1 VPFIFG
7 PLDLWT
13 FVPLKLKFN
22 ALDVRME
29 NVRIQKWVLV
39 VAIILFVIKV
49 IAYLITHSVA
59 ILTDALEGTVN
70 VAAGIIGLYS
80 LSVAAKPSDQD
91 HPYGHGKAEFISSAV
106 EGTLIAVAGF
116 LIVYEAVKGI
126 IFPRPIQQLDFGI
139 ILISIT
145 AVINFIVGHLSIRY
159 GKKNNS
165 LALIASGKHLKTD
178 TYTTVGIIIGLG
190 AIYLTKL
197 QWMDSAI
204 ALLFALIII
213 YTGYK
218 IVRQSIAGI
227 MDEAD
232 TELLSKMVELI
243 NENRRENWIDMHNL
257 RVIKYGGQL
266 HVDAHITVPWFL
278 NVHEAHIEIDVIALL
293 IRKRFGDSLELFIHS
308 DGCLYYQCNICNKKN
323 CPVRHADFEKQ
334 IDWNVDNV
342 SSNKKHSMEKV

>member
-1 VPFIFG
+1 M
-7 PLDLWT
+7 
-13 FVPLKLKFN
+13 
-22 ALDVRME
+22 ALDARKE
-29 NVRIQKWVLV
+29 NVRIQKWVLI
-39 VAIILFVIKV
+39 VAIVLFVIKV

-80 LSVAAKPSDQD
+80 LWVSAKPSDQD
-91 HPYGHGKAEFISSAV
+91 HPYGHGKAEFISAAV
-106 EGTLIAVAGF
+106 EGTLITVAGF
-116 LIVYEAVKGI
+116 LIVYEAIKGI
-126 IFPRPIQQLDFGI
+126 IFPRPIQQLDSGI

-145 AVINFIVGHLSIRY
+145 AAVNFIVGHLCVRR
-159 GKKNNS
+159 GQKNNS

-178 TYTTVGIIIGLG
+178 TYTTIGIIIGLA
-190 AIYLTKL
+190 AIYITELAWL
-197 QWMDSAI
+197 DSVVAI
-204 ALLFALIII
+204 CFAFVII

-232 TELLSKMVELI
+232 TELLSRMIELI

-266 HVDAHITVPWFL
+266 HVDAHITVPWYL
-278 NVHEAHIEIDVIALL
+278 NVHEAHLEIDVIAEL
-293 IRKRFGDSLELFIHS
+293 IRKQFGDTLELFVHS
-308 DGCLYYQCNICNKKN
+308 DGCLYYQCSICSKSN

-334 IDWNVDNV
+334 MNWNVDNV
-342 SSNKKHSMEKV
+342 LSNKKHSMDSAL

>member
-1 VPFIFG
+1 M
-7 PLDLWT
+7 DAR
-13 FVPLKLKFN
+13 K
-22 ALDVRME
+22 E
-29 NVRIQKWVLV
+29 NVRIQKWVLI
-39 VAIILFVIKV
+39 VAIALFILKV

-91 HPYGHGKAEFISSAV
+91 HPYGHGKAEFLSAAV
-106 EGTLIAVAGF
+106 EGTLITVAGF
-116 LIVYEAVKGI
+116 LIVYEAIKGI
-126 IFPRPIQQLDFGI
+126 MFPRPIEQLDSGI

-145 AVINFIVGHLSIRY
+145 AAVNFLVGHLSIQR

-178 TYTTVGIIIGLG
+178 TYTTVGIIIGLA
-190 AIYLTKL
+190 AIYITKL
-197 QWMDSAI
+197 AWLDSAVAI
-204 ALLFALIII
+204 VFAFVII

-232 TELLSKMVELI
+232 TELLSRMIELI

-266 HVDAHITVPWFL
+266 HVDAHITVPWYL
-278 NVHEAHIEIDVIALL
+278 NVHEAHIEIDVIAKL
-293 IRKRFGDSLELFIHS
+293 IRKQFGDTLELFVHS
-308 DGCLYYQCNICNKKN
+308 DGCLYFQCNICNKTN
-323 CPVRHADFEKQ
+323 CPVRHFTFEKQ

-342 SSNKKHSMEKV
+342 LSNKKHSLE